1 LNKNKITLLGV
12 QKDDWFDRFDRFKKQ
27 VLVLKTQIDQTYK
40 EIDCMV
46 YELYGLTEDEI
57 LIVEGNFTAPNR
69 V

>member
-46 YELYGLTEDEI
+46 YELYGLTHEEI
-57 LIVEGNFTAPNR
+57 QIVENS
-69 V
+69 